1 MPENIREGIEIHFA
15 DGVSRDLAAC
25 SWCRD
30 HGFAPVEFHWSDVG
44 TWASLA
50 EELGVKA
57 GVNQVLGGEV
67 LFDDAS
73 GNLVWAD
80 GRPVV
85 LLGVQGLAVIDA
97 GDAVLVAQLDR
108 SPEVKRVVEQLRSR
122 GRDEL
127 L

>member
-1 MPENIREGIEIHFA
+1 LEQSKC
-15 DGVSRDLAAC
+15 VWTL
-25 SWCRD
+25 
-30 HGFAPVEFHWSDVG
+30 PVEFHWSDVG

-50 EELGVKA
+50 AELGVRP

-67 LFDDAS
+67 LFDDAG